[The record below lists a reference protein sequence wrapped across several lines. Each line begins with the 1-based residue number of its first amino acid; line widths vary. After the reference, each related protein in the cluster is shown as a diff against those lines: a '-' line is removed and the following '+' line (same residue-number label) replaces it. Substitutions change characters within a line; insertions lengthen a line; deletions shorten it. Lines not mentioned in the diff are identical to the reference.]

1 MFKKMTMVEV
11 FLIGFRKLESVR
23 ISLFG
28 SLIISMSLLS
38 SCSGNPS
45 LSLSS
50 RTNPQTAPP
59 TASYAQFTDIPVP
72 AGAKMDLDRTLVFGE
87 KNLWT
92 GRLVFSSELRAS
104 DTYDFFTTELPRFGW
119 QPITVLRSRT
129 NILIYTQDNR
139 AATLEITG
147 QKLGGSKV
155 FFSVSPLNS
164 GRDGNNLSPANGLQ
178 VTPLV
183 K

>member
-1 MFKKMTMVEV
+1 MFKKSTIVEV
-11 FLIGFRKLESVR
+11 VLIGFRKLESCRVN
-23 ISLFG
+23 LFG
-28 SLIISMSLLS
+28 TLIISLTLLS
-38 SCSGNPS
+38 ACTESPS

-59 TASYAQFTDIPVP
+59 NASYAQFTDIPVP

-87 KNLWT
+87 KNLWI
-92 GRLVFSSELRAS
+92 GRLVFSTELGAS

-129 NILIYTQDNR
+129 NILIYTRDNR

-147 QKLGGSKV
+147 QKLGGSTV

-178 VTPLV
+178 VAPLM

>member
-1 MFKKMTMVEV
+1 
-11 FLIGFRKLESVR
+11 
-23 ISLFG
+23 
-28 SLIISMSLLS
+28 MSLLS

-87 KNLWT
+87 NNLWI
-92 GRLVFSSELRAS
+92 GRLVFSTELGTS
-104 DTYDFFTTELPRFGW
+104 DAYDFFTTELPRFGW
-119 QPITVLRSRT
+119 QPITVLRSRK
-129 NILIYTQDNR
+129 NILIYIRDNR

-147 QKLGGSKV
+147 QKLGGSIV

-178 VTPLV
+178 VTPLI